1 MSSLSKITL
10 LRSAQ
15 LFIIASPL
23 HVHRALSN
31 LTYFSWASLL
41 NSKLTNICI
50 VYFLI
55 LFSSTTLLL
64 SISSVSVFSANMS
77 LFEVDCIAICI
88 NKSIHYEAYNS
99 FGRYSFITC
108 LINLKVS
115 LNIVTIS
122 VSSVV
127 KSEILNISFLNG

>member
-77 LFEVDCIAICI
+77 LFEVDCIAIYI